1 MLCLCPNRHVMFDK
15 GCFSIGDDFSLI
27 GGLPDLPD
35 AINMNSENEID
46 IFNLKCHRALAL
58 PNGRRLT

>member
-1 MLCLCPNRHVMFDK
+1 MFDK

-46 IFNLKCHRALAL
+46 IFNLKCHRALVL